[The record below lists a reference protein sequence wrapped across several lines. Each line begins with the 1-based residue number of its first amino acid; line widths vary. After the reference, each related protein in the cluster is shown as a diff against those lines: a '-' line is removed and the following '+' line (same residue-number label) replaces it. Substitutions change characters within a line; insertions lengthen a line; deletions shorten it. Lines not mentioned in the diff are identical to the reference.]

1 MPPEET
7 KGPSGPPPGE
17 GRPVLGADELAEGFG
32 PSDLE
37 LALVVL
43 EIDLQ
48 FHGPASKE
56 GTWRAFQGMNC
67 GKSIDGD
74 LYEAWGASPTE
85 AVLNL
90 MTLLQELGS
99 SPLGSEAPR
108 L

>member
-1 MPPEET
+1 
-7 KGPSGPPPGE
+7 
-17 GRPVLGADELAEGFG
+17 
-32 PSDLE
+32 
-37 LALVVL
+37 
-43 EIDLQ
+43 
-48 FHGPASKE
+48 
-56 GTWRAFQGMNC
+56 MNC